1 MEQQILA
8 LTGLVTDLVAKNQLI
23 VDQNQALI
31 AELRNQP
38 QPQAQQVNHVL
49 KIRSAL
55 RHKNCKVPDFVE
67 GGLEV
72 SARIWLRRLDHE
84 IEVLRSMEGMAAQLT
99 RDEYVQVVRDK
110 LHVTVVHRLST
121 VFATKNPPWTWEAGG
136 NAVSIDQLK
145 QCLIEEYDSK
155 RDPVAVLLQQF
166 SPSRLKKDPAESV
179 SSYYHKFL
187 EQLPPPAFPSDRSG
201 KERTGGCV
209 SACFILLWS

>member
-67 GGLEV
+67 
-72 SARIWLRRLDHE
+72 
-84 IEVLRSMEGMAAQLT
+84 
-99 RDEYVQVVRDK
+99 
-110 LHVTVVHRLST
+110 
-121 VFATKNPPWTWEAGG
+121 
-136 NAVSIDQLK
+136 
-145 QCLIEEYDSK
+145 
-155 RDPVAVLLQQF
+155 
-166 SPSRLKKDPAESV
+166 
-179 SSYYHKFL
+179 
-187 EQLPPPAFPSDRSG
+187 
-201 KERTGGCV
+201 
-209 SACFILLWS
+209 